1 MTIELQ
7 TCATVSITF
16 SDDCHS
22 WEAPFDFHSINDAL
36 AYAENEIDVRLQA
49 LHASIWDTQTGELY
63 VTCSAEGAE
72 DPEEENDF
80 SDWDYNEDMG
90 FDPYMGCY
98 TDDC

>member
-16 SDDCHS
+16 SDDCHT

-49 LHASIWDTQTGELY
+49 LHASIWDTKTGELY
-63 VTCSAEGAE
+63 VTCSADHVEE
-72 DPEEENDF
+72 DEEEDCDP
-80 SDWDYNEDMG
+80 DWGYNEDMG

-98 TDDC
+98 SDDC

>member
-36 AYAENEIDVRLQA
+36 AYVENEIDVRLQA
-49 LHASIWDTQTGELY
+49 TSASIWDTKTGELY
-63 VTCSAEGAE
+63 ITCSAEN
-72 DPEEENDF
+72 PEEEEDDF